1 MCGIGQHI
9 VVTTCAKGTG
19 DSQGTFQQI
28 GATQAPA
35 TQAPAGGTTTEDF
48 YYYG

>member
-9 VVTTCAKGTG
+9 VVTTCARGTG

-35 TQAPAGGTTTEDF
+35 GGTTTEDF